1 MRNYVLYNPMAGHG
15 DCDEKLGKLKSCL
28 EGEIVEFDLTK
39 LEDADEFFKSLSSDD
54 RIIISGGDGTINKFV
69 NSVDTD
75 SVCCDIY
82 YYGSGSGNDFLH
94 DLGKSI
100 GDEPV
105 KVNEYLKNLPTV
117 EVEGNTYRFVNGVG
131 YGIDGYCC
139 EVGDKIK
146 ATSNKP
152 VNYTSIAIKGL
163 LFHFKPRGATVTVD
177 GKKYSY
183 KKVWIAPTMNGRFYG
198 GGMMPAPEQKRNNA
212 DGTLSV
218 MLFHRSSK
226 IKTLMIFP
234 SLFKGEHLK
243 NKKYTEL
250 LCGKDITVEFDSP
263 APLQVDG
270 ETIVG
275 VMKYRAYTALE
286 TKKAE
291 AQEHEFAEQK

>member
-1 MRNYVLYNPMAGHG
+1 MKYYILYNPLAGHG
-15 DCDEKLGKLKSCL
+15 AHDEKISALKSHL
-28 EGEIVEFDLTK
+28 DGECVEYYLTDISDFDK
-39 LEDADEFFKSLSSDD
+39 LFAEMNSDD
-54 RIIISGGDGTINKFV
+54 KIVLSGGDGTLNRFINA
-69 NSVDTD
+69 VDTD
-75 SVCCDIY
+75 SIENDILY
-82 YYGSGSGNDFLH
+82 YASGSGNDFLH
-94 DLGKSI
+94 DVERQPGAAPFKI
-100 GDEPV
+100 
-105 KVNEYLKNLPTV
+105 NQYLKDLPTV
-117 EVEGNTYRFVNGVG
+117 TVKGKTYKFLNGVG

-139 EVGDKIK
+139 EEGDRLK
-146 ATSNKP
+146 AENKK
-152 VNYTSIAIKGL
+152 VDYTMIAIKGL
-163 LFHFKPRGATVTVD
+163 LFKFKAKNAKVTVD
-177 GKKYSY
+177 GKEYEF